1 LWDLR
6 ETDPELE
13 AVLGAKQ
20 PDVDFFLEDLQVR
33 ADEQI
38 ASWELDAVGKL
49 TLLLLKHGSTAPDML
64 AWVRGWRGLF
74 AATEEQWDAAL
85 PRFVCYIMSV
95 REDVTAQQLRKVF
108 TETLGNRAGELVMTE
123 AERLMAEGREQGL
136 KQGMKKGEK
145 KGEKKGLEKG
155 LGPLVR
161 QFERRVGRP
170 LADGERATLGKRL
183 ETLGPD
189 RLGDVVLDLAPR
201 DLADWLADPKAM

>member
-1 LWDLR
+1 
-6 ETDPELE
+6 
-13 AVLGAKQ
+13 V
-20 PDVDFFLEDLQVR
+20 
-33 ADEQI
+33 
-38 ASWELDAVGKL
+38 S
-49 TLLLLKHGSTAPDML
+49 
-64 AWVRGWRGLF
+64 GWRGLF